1 MEYRPLGRT
10 DLKVSALCLG
20 TMTWGEQNS
29 EQDAFAQIARA
40 KAAGINFMDTAE
52 MYPVPPRAE
61 TYASTERIIGN
72 WFRRSSDRADWILAS
87 KIAGP
92 GNGIS
97 HVRDGNLK
105 FNRQHIVAALD
116 ASLERLQTDW
126 LDLYQL
132 HWPERRTNFFGQL
145 GYQHQEESF
154 TPLEETLEV
163 LDEQVRAG
171 KIRHI
176 GLSNETP
183 WGTMTFLRLAEERG
197 WPRAVSIQNPYNLL
211 NRSFEVGLA
220 EIAIREQC
228 GLLAYSPMAFGML
241 SGKYA
246 DGARPANARISL
258 YSRFTRGGSGLRAL
272 RGAGPR
278 TWNGTGADGTGL
290 RHFAAVRDQQHHRRD
305 LAGTAG
311 NQSRQHRPEAGRG
324 GARRYRCDPPG
335 ATEPGS
341 LRLQGPGAAAG
352 SADNRAMRS
361 SAPPGDQARFTGPAR

>member
-29 EQDAFAQIARA
+29 EQDAFVQIARA

-197 WPRAVSIQNPYNLL
+197 WPRAVSIQNPTTCSTAAS
-211 NRSFEVGLA
+211 RWAWRKSPSA
-220 EIAIREQC
+220 SSAAC
-228 GLLAYSPMAFGML
+228 WPTSPMAFGML

-258 YSRFTRGGSGLRAL
+258 YSRFTRYTNPQAEAACARYVALAREHGMEPAQMALAYVTSRPFVTSNIIGATSLEQLETNLGSIDLRL
-272 RGAGPR
+272 
-278 TWNGTGADGTGL
+278 DEE
-290 RHFAAVRDQQHHRRD
+290 V
-305 LAGTAG
+305 LAGIDAI
-311 NQSRQHRPEAGRG
+311 HREQPN
-324 GARRYRCDPPG
+324 P
-335 ATEPGS
+335 
-341 LRLQGPGAAAG
+341 
-352 SADNRAMRS
+352 
-361 SAPPGDQARFTGPAR
+361 AP